1 MLARAVRDG
10 SSTALLLLDLDHF
23 KTVNDKWGHLA
34 GDAALRQFAST
45 VAAELRGGDLLARLG
60 GEEFA
65 VALADRRTDQAEN
78 LAERIRRAV
87 AALRVSAGAA
97 DIRLTVSIGV
107 ASIRDTDSLDALL
120 KEADLALYQAK
131 ASGRDRVESALRG
144 RVLAGVRWVQEGSEL
159 RRVA

>member
-1 MLARAVRDG
+1 MR
-10 SSTALLLLDLDHF
+10 S
-23 KTVNDKWGHLA
+23 
-34 GDAALRQFAST
+34 
-45 VAAELRGGDLLARLG
+45 
-60 GEEFA
+60 
-65 VALADRRTDQAEN
+65 
-78 LAERIRRAV
+78 AV
-87 AALRVSAGAA
+87 AALRVRAGAA

-107 ASIRDTDSLDALL
+107 ASIRDTDSLDALM